1 MTLQPYPAGTEWRFH
16 YLRKPS
22 VVHVSEL
29 VLYAEPLGCW
39 VTDDF
44 VPDEITPRQ
53 LWDRWVANPDIY
65 LDEAR
70 TQVHIRWSVTTPQV
84 LGHFEAAPFATDHP
98 ELEDTLHENFLTFFS
113 WPVNTVT
120 GERLN
125 WLRLPVLDRGWKG
138 QRADKG
144 GFIQELLGWKPG
156 PLQPHMNPGQLAQA
170 AGIA

>member
-1 MTLQPYPAGTEWRFH
+1 MTLQPYPAGIEWSFH

-29 VLYAEPLGCW
+29 VLYAEPFGSWL
-39 VTDDF
+39 TDDWL
-44 VPDEITPRQ
+44 PDEITPRQ

-70 TQVHIRWSVTTPQV
+70 TQVHVRWSVTTPEV
-84 LGHFEAAPFATDHP
+84 TGHFENAPFSIEHP
-98 ELEDTLHENFLTFFS
+98 RFADDPREDFLTFFS
-113 WPVNTVT
+113 WPVNAKT
-120 GERLN
+120 GERIN

-138 QRADKG
+138 KRADKG

-156 PLQPHMNPGQLAQA
+156 PLQPYMNPHQLAQA